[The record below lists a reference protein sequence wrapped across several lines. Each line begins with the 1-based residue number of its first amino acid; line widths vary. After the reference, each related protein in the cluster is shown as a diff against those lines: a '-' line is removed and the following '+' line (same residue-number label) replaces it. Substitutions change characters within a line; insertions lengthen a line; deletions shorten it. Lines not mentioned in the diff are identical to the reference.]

1 MVNGLMITLPSEW
14 LKSLSS
20 RIRNITMYKRLLVAC
35 LLLSGYAAAQENTID
50 QQLQQCLNKESS
62 TVALTQCYDSA
73 NKAWDQEMNQ
83 QYKQAMKKLTG
94 EPKAKLRSAQ
104 RAWLA
109 YRNSWLDASKSYFFA
124 SQGTMA
130 SLSVGAQGVS
140 LVRNQA
146 LMLQSINKGSCANP
160 DDC

>member
-1 MVNGLMITLPSEW
+1 
-14 LKSLSS
+14 
-20 RIRNITMYKRLLVAC
+20 MYKVFPVAC
-35 LLLSGYAAAQENTID
+35 LLLSSYATAQENAID
-50 QQLQQCLNKESS
+50 QKLQQCLNKESS
-62 TVALTQCYDSA
+62 TAALTQCYDNA

-83 QYKQAMKKLTG
+83 QYEQAMKKLTG

-109 YRNSWLDASKSYFFA
+109 YRDSWLDASKSVFSA

-130 SLSVGAQGVS
+130 SLSLGAQGVN

>member
-1 MVNGLMITLPSEW
+1 MNKYFP
-14 LKSLSS
+14 
-20 RIRNITMYKRLLVAC
+20 VAC
-35 LLLSGYAAAQENTID
+35 LLLSGYATAQENAID
-50 QQLQQCLNKESS
+50 LKLQQCLNKESS

-83 QYKQAMKKLTG
+83 QYAQAMKKLTG

-109 YRNSWLDASKSYFFA
+109 YRDSWLEASRSYFFA

-130 SLSVGAQGVS
+130 SLSLGAQGVN

>member
-1 MVNGLMITLPSEW
+1 
-14 LKSLSS
+14 
-20 RIRNITMYKRLLVAC
+20 MYKVFPVAC
-35 LLLSGYAAAQENTID
+35 LLLSSYATAQENAID
-50 QQLQQCLNKESS
+50 QKLQQCLNKESS
-62 TVALTQCYDSA
+62 TAALMQCYDSA

-83 QYKQAMKKLTG
+83 QYEQAMKKLTG

-109 YRNSWLDASKSYFFA
+109 YRDSWLDASKSVFFA

-130 SLSVGAQGVS
+130 SLSLGAQGVN

-146 LMLQSINKGSCANP
+146 LMLQSINKGSCVNP